1 MRNRNHTDGENIQC
15 FAFGCVRE
23 VLDENGQSTVRF
35 LPSCPT
41 LNCILRSLAV
51 LFQVRDDDQQ

>member
-23 VLDENGQSTVRF
+23 VLVENGQMLGRLGDGRLVPRKIDP
-35 LPSCPT
+35 L
-41 LNCILRSLAV
+41 ILRRPAS
-51 LFQVRDDDQQ
+51 